1 MKRNLAWFA
10 LGFALA
16 ELAAANLPPLVCVP
30 AAALFAFAVF
40 GLRKR
45 SLHIPA
51 LGAVCGFVYFA
62 VFAALFVRPVQA
74 MAGQTVTAA
83 VTVQT
88 DAEAAYEAYHMRGT
102 LLITELDGKPA
113 HIPVQCSDFPAAEA
127 GERFTAKFSLHTL
140 KNDRYRLAKQS
151 DGVYLRADY
160 IGKYVPLPASRH
172 PVFGLYRLRQ
182 QGSAALKRRIPSDSA
197 ALISAMLLGDT
208 TRLSDTDR
216 NAFAAAGVSHLLA
229 VSGLHVALLAGL
241 LFPRKRRFAHA
252 ALAVQAGVIIGYMLV
267 TGLPVSVLRAGLVFL
282 LAILGH
288 WFLQPV
294 DLLTSTGAAA
304 LLLGL
309 QNAYMPCDLGF
320 QLSFCAVLG
329 VQCASALTTPLKP
342 RLSKLIFN
350 LTSNALTA
358 ALASLFTLPILVAH
372 GMTISAVGILGNLLT
387 LPLMRYLLLLGLAV
401 LGLSC
406 LPFLAPLCHM
416 ASFLLALLLKFLR
429 CIVFFCAS
437 LPGARLLLPA
447 HYTLFVLGVLAI
459 LAIVYYFAG
468 SLQLYPPAALC
479 CAALAVFMGVRMQ
492 RDVVTV
498 ALVGTAGNP
507 CAVITQNGQ
516 AAVVFRGGAANRR
529 AVKNYLARHGEPAC
543 TLAVDL
549 RAAPD
554 DIGLAADRT
563 VNAVAQAVPARYEV
577 LDGLTLDLYH
587 KGSSSLAVLEVG
599 ERHIALMSGSI
610 KLDTPVQV
618 DVLCAAGALSD
629 SVQAETILFTSESPR
644 WLADADAAQLYYG
657 SDTPAVVLR
666 PGAAMIFEEAKP
678 YAVQ

>member
-30 AAALFAFAVF
+30 AAALFAFAVL

-62 VFAALFVRPVQA
+62 VFAVLFVRPVQA
-74 MAGQTVTAA
+74 QAGQTVTAA

-113 HIPVQCSDFPAAEA
+113 HIRVQCSDFPATEA
-127 GERFTAKFSLHTL
+127 GERFTAKFSLRTL
-140 KNDRYRLAKQS
+140 KNDRYRLASQS
-151 DGVYLRADY
+151 KGVYLRADY
-160 IGKYVPLPASRH
+160 VGSYAPLPASRH
-172 PVFGLYRLRQ
+172 PVFGLFRLRQ
-182 QGSAALKRRIPSDSA
+182 RGSTALKHWIPADSA

-208 TRLSDTDR
+208 TRLSDADR
-216 NAFAAAGVSHLLA
+216 DAFAAAGVSHLLA

-241 LFPRKRRFAHA
+241 LFPHRRRFAHA
-252 ALAVQAGVIIGYMLV
+252 ALAVQAGVIVGYMLV

-329 VQCASALTTPLKP
+329 VQCAAALANPLKS
-342 RLSKLIFN
+342 RLPKRIFKLI
-350 LTSNALTA
+350 SAAMTA

-416 ASFLLALLLKFLR
+416 VSFLLALLLKLLR
-429 CIVFFCAS
+429 GIVLFCAS

-447 HYTLFVLGVLAI
+447 RYTLFVLGVLAV
-459 LAIVYYFAG
+459 LAIVYYLAG
-468 SLQLYPPAALC
+468 RLRFYLPAALC

-492 RDVVTV
+492 QGIVTV

-507 CAVITQNGQ
+507 CAVITQDGQ

-529 AVKNYLARHGEPAC
+529 AVKNYLARHGEPVC

-549 RAAPD
+549 RATPG
-554 DIGLAADRT
+554 DIGLTADRT
-563 VNAVAQAVPARYEV
+563 VNAAAQTAPARYEV

-599 ERHIALMSGSI
+599 DRHIALMSGSI

>member
-1 MKRNLAWFA
+1 M
-10 LGFALA
+10 
-16 ELAAANLPPLVCVP
+16 
-30 AAALFAFAVF
+30 
-40 GLRKR
+40 
-45 SLHIPA
+45 
-51 LGAVCGFVYFA
+51 
-62 VFAALFVRPVQA
+62 
-74 MAGQTVTAA
+74 
-83 VTVQT
+83 
-88 DAEAAYEAYHMRGT
+88 
-102 LLITELDGKPA
+102 
-113 HIPVQCSDFPAAEA
+113 QCSDFPAAEA

-182 QGSAALKRRIPSDSA
+182 RGSTALKRRIPSDSA

-294 DLLTSTGAAA
+294 DLLTSTGAAT

-329 VQCASALTTPLKP
+329 VQCAAHLAKHLKN
-342 RLSKLIFN
+342 RLPARIFN
-350 LTSNALTA
+350 LASNALTA

-372 GMTISAVGILGNLLT
+372 GMTVSAVGILGNLLT
-387 LPLMRYLLLLGLAV
+387 LPLMEPLLLLGLAV

-406 LPFLAPLCHM
+406 LPFLAPLSHM
-416 ASFLLALLLKFLR
+416 ASFLLALLLKLLR

-447 HYTLFVLGVLAI
+447 RYTLFALGVLAI

-468 SLQLYPPAALC
+468 SLRLYPPAALC

-563 VNAVAQAVPARYEV
+563 VNAAAQAVPARYEV

-587 KGSSSLAVLEVG
+587 KGSSSLAVLEAG

-629 SVQAETILFTSESPR
+629 SV
-644 WLADADAAQLYYG
+644 
-657 SDTPAVVLR
+657 
-666 PGAAMIFEEAKP
+666 
-678 YAVQ
+678 

>member
-74 MAGQTVTAA
+74 LAGQTVTAA

-113 HIPVQCSDFPAAEA
+113 HIPVQCLDFPAAEA

-182 QGSAALKRRIPSDSA
+182 RGSTALKRRIPSDSA

-329 VQCASALTTPLKP
+329 VQCASALTNPLKP
-342 RLSKLIFN
+342 RLSKLIFK
-350 LTSNALTA
+350 LISAALTA

-372 GMTISAVGILGNLLT
+372 GMTVSAVGILGNLLT

-406 LPFLAPLCHM
+406 LPFLAPLSHM
-416 ASFLLALLLKFLR
+416 ASFLLALLLKLLR

-468 SLQLYPPAALC
+468 SLRLYPPAALC

-563 VNAVAQAVPARYEV
+563 VNAAAQAVPARYEV

-587 KGSSSLAVLEVG
+587 KGSSSLAVLEAG
-599 ERHIALMSGSI
+599 ERRIALMSGSI

-629 SVQAETILFTSESPR
+629 SVQADTILFTSESPR

>member
-182 QGSAALKRRIPSDSA
+182 QGSTALKRRIPSDSA

-329 VQCASALTTPLKP
+329 VQCASALTNPLKP

-406 LPFLAPLCHM
+406 LPFLAPLSHM
-416 ASFLLALLLKFLR
+416 ASFLLALLLKLLR

-468 SLQLYPPAALC
+468 SLRLYPPAALC

-563 VNAVAQAVPARYEV
+563 VNAAAQAVPARYEV

-587 KGSSSLAVLEVG
+587 KGSSSLAVLEAG

>member
-51 LGAVCGFVYFA
+51 LGAVCGLVYFA
-62 VFAALFVRPVQA
+62 VFAALFVCPVQA
-74 MAGQTVTAA
+74 QAGQTVTAA

-113 HIPVQCSDFPAAEA
+113 HIRVQCSDFPAAEA
-127 GERFTAKFSLHTL
+127 GERFTAKFSLRTL
-140 KNDRYRLAKQS
+140 KNDRYRLASQS
-151 DGVYLRADY
+151 KGIYLRADY
-160 IGKYVPLPASRH
+160 VGSYAPLPASRH

-182 QGSAALKRRIPSDSA
+182 RGSTALKRWMPADSA

-208 TRLSDTDR
+208 TRLSDADR
-216 NAFAAAGVSHLLA
+216 DAFSAAGVSHLLA

-241 LFPRKRRFAHA
+241 LFPHRRRFAHA
-252 ALAVQAGVIIGYMLV
+252 ALAVQAGVIVGYMLV

-329 VQCASALTTPLKP
+329 VQCAAALANPLKS
-342 RLSKLIFN
+342 RLPKRIFKL
-350 LTSNALTA
+350 LSAAMTA

-372 GMTISAVGILGNLLT
+372 GMTISAVGVLGNLLT
-387 LPLMRYLLLLGLAV
+387 LPLMQYLLLLGLAV

-406 LPFLAPLCHM
+406 LPFLAPLCHTV
-416 ASFLLALLLKFLR
+416 SFLLALLLKLLR
-429 CIVFFCAS
+429 GIVLFCAS

-447 HYTLFVLGVLAI
+447 RYTLFVLGVLAV
-459 LAIVYYFAG
+459 LAIVYYLAG
-468 SLQLYPPAALC
+468 KLRFYLPAVLC
-479 CAALAVFMGVRMQ
+479 CTALAVFMGVRMQ
-492 RDVVTV
+492 QSIVTV

-549 RAAPD
+549 RATPG
-554 DIGLAADRT
+554 DIGLTADRT
-563 VNAVAQAVPARYEV
+563 VNAAAQTAPARYEV

>member
-182 QGSAALKRRIPSDSA
+182 QGSAALKRRIPSDLA

-329 VQCASALTTPLKP
+329 VQCAAYLAKQPKK
-342 RLSKLIFN
+342 RLPTQVFKLI
-350 LTSNALTA
+350 SAVLTA

-406 LPFLAPLCHM
+406 LPFLAPLSHM
-416 ASFLLALLLKFLR
+416 ASFLLALLLKLLR

-447 HYTLFVLGVLAI
+447 RYTLFVLGVLAI

-468 SLQLYPPAALC
+468 SLRLYPPAALC

-492 RDVVTV
+492 RDIVTV

-563 VNAVAQAVPARYEV
+563 VNAAAQAVPARYEV

-587 KGSSSLAVLEVG
+587 KGSSSLAVLEAG

>member
-51 LGAVCGFVYFA
+51 LGAVCGLVYFA
-62 VFAALFVRPVQA
+62 VFAVLFVRPVQA
-74 MAGQTVTAA
+74 QAGQTVTAA

-113 HIPVQCSDFPAAEA
+113 HIRVQCSDFPAAEA
-127 GERFTAKFSLHTL
+127 GERFTAKFSLRTL
-140 KNDRYRLAKQS
+140 KNDRYRLANQS
-151 DGVYLRADY
+151 KGVYLRADY
-160 IGKYVPLPASRH
+160 VGSYAPLPASRH

-182 QGSAALKRRIPSDSA
+182 RGSTALKRWIPADSA

-208 TRLSDTDR
+208 TRLSDADR
-216 NAFAAAGVSHLLA
+216 DAFAAAGVSHLLA

-241 LFPRKRRFAHA
+241 LFPRRRRFAHA
-252 ALAVQAGVIIGYMLV
+252 ALAVQAGVIVGYMLV

-329 VQCASALTTPLKP
+329 VQCAAALANPLKS
-342 RLSKLIFN
+342 RLPKRIFKLI
-350 LTSNALTA
+350 SAAMTA

-372 GMTISAVGILGNLLT
+372 GMTISAVGVLGNLLT
-387 LPLMRYLLLLGLAV
+387 LPLMQYLLLLGLAV

-416 ASFLLALLLKFLR
+416 ASFLLALLLKLLR
-429 CIVFFCAS
+429 GIVLFCAS

-447 HYTLFVLGVLAI
+447 RYTLFVLGVLAV
-459 LAIVYYFAG
+459 LAIVYYLAG
-468 SLQLYPPAALC
+468 KLRFYLPAALC
-479 CAALAVFMGVRMQ
+479 CTALAVFMGVRMQ
-492 RDVVTV
+492 QGIVTV

-507 CAVITQNGQ
+507 CAVVTQNGQ

-529 AVKNYLARHGEPAC
+529 AVKNYLARHGEPVC
-543 TLAVDL
+543 TMAVDL
-549 RAAPD
+549 RATPG
-554 DIGLAADRT
+554 DIGLTAEHT
-563 VNAVAQAVPARYEV
+563 VNAAAQTVPARYEV

-657 SDTPAVVLR
+657 SDTPAIVLR

>member
-30 AAALFAFAVF
+30 AAALFAFAVL

-62 VFAALFVRPVQA
+62 VFAVLFVRPVQA
-74 MAGQTVTAA
+74 QAGQTVTAA

-113 HIPVQCSDFPAAEA
+113 HIRVQCSDFPATEA
-127 GERFTAKFSLHTL
+127 GERFTAKFSLRTL
-140 KNDRYRLAKQS
+140 KNDRYRLASQS
-151 DGVYLRADY
+151 KGVYLRADY
-160 IGKYVPLPASRH
+160 VGSYAPLPASRH
-172 PVFGLYRLRQ
+172 PVFGLFRLRQ
-182 QGSAALKRRIPSDSA
+182 RGSTALKHWIPADSA

-208 TRLSDTDR
+208 TRLSDADR
-216 NAFAAAGVSHLLA
+216 DAFAAAGVSHLLA

-241 LFPRKRRFAHA
+241 LFPHRRRFAHA
-252 ALAVQAGVIIGYMLV
+252 ALAVQAGVIVGYMLV

-309 QNAYMPCDLGF
+309 QNSYMPCDLGF

-329 VQCASALTTPLKP
+329 VQCAAALANPLKS
-342 RLSKLIFN
+342 RLPKRIFK

-372 GMTISAVGILGNLLT
+372 GMTISAVGVLGNLLT
-387 LPLMRYLLLLGLAV
+387 LPLMQYLLLLGLAV

-416 ASFLLALLLKFLR
+416 VSFLLALLLKLLR
-429 CIVFFCAS
+429 GIVLFCAS

-447 HYTLFVLGVLAI
+447 RYTLFVLGVLAV
-459 LAIVYYFAG
+459 LALVYYLAG
-468 SLQLYPPAALC
+468 KLRFYLPAALC

-492 RDVVTV
+492 QGIVTV

-507 CAVITQNGQ
+507 CAVITQDGQ

-529 AVKNYLARHGEPAC
+529 AVKNYLARHGEPVC
-543 TLAVDL
+543 TMAVDL
-549 RAAPD
+549 RATPGD
-554 DIGLAADRT
+554 TGLAADRT
-563 VNAVAQAVPARYEV
+563 VNAAAQTAPARYEV

-587 KGSSSLAVLEVG
+587 KGSSSLAVLEAG

-629 SVQAETILFTSESPR
+629 SVQAETILFTSESPK

>member
-1 MKRNLAWFA
+1 M
-10 LGFALA
+10 GFALA

-30 AAALFAFAVF
+30 AAALFAFAVL

-51 LGAVCGFVYFA
+51 LGAVCGLVYFA

-74 MAGQTVTAA
+74 QAGQTVTAA

-113 HIPVQCSDFPAAEA
+113 HIRVQCSDFPAAEA
-127 GERFTAKFSLHTL
+127 GERFTAQFTLRTL
-140 KNDRYRLAKQS
+140 KNDRYRLANQS
-151 DGVYLRADY
+151 KGVYLRADY
-160 IGKYVPLPASRH
+160 VGSYAPLPASRH

-182 QGSAALKRRIPSDSA
+182 RGSTALKRWIPADSA

-208 TRLSDTDR
+208 TRLSDADR
-216 NAFAAAGVSHLLA
+216 DAFAAAGVSHLLA

-241 LFPRKRRFAHA
+241 LFPRRRRFAHA
-252 ALAVQAGVIIGYMLV
+252 ALAVQAGVIVGYMLV

-329 VQCASALTTPLKP
+329 VQCAAALANPLKS
-342 RLSKLIFN
+342 RLPKVMFKL
-350 LTSNALTA
+350 LSAALTA

-387 LPLMRYLLLLGLAV
+387 LPLMRYLLLSGLAV

-416 ASFLLALLLKFLR
+416 VSFLLALLLKLLR
-429 CIVFFCAS
+429 GIVLFCAS

-447 HYTLFVLGVLAI
+447 RYTLFVLGVLAV

-468 SLQLYPPAALC
+468 KLRFYLPAALC

-492 RDVVTV
+492 QGIVIV
-498 ALVGTAGNP
+498 ALIGTAGNP
-507 CAVITQNGQ
+507 CAVITQDGQ
-516 AAVVFRGGAANRR
+516 AVVVFRGGAANRR
-529 AVKNYLARHGEPAC
+529 AVKNYLARHGDPAC

-549 RAAPD
+549 RATPG

-563 VNAVAQAVPARYEV
+563 LTAAAQTAPARYEV

-644 WLADADAAQLYYG
+644 WLAGADAAQLYYG

>member
-74 MAGQTVTAA
+74 LAGQTVTAA

-113 HIPVQCSDFPAAEA
+113 HIPVQCLDFPAAEA

-160 IGKYVPLPASRH
+160 IGKYVPSPASRH

-208 TRLSDTDR
+208 TRLSDADR

-329 VQCASALTTPLKP
+329 VQCAASLAGQPEN
-342 RLSKLIFN
+342 RLSTRIFN
-350 LTSNALTA
+350 LASNALTA
-358 ALASLFTLPILVAH
+358 ALAALFTLPVLVAH
-372 GMTISAVGILGNLLT
+372 GMSVSAVVVLGNLLT

-406 LPFLAPLCHM
+406 LPFLAPLSHM

-459 LAIVYYFAG
+459 LAIVYYFAD
-468 SLQLYPPAALC
+468 SLRLYPPAALC

-529 AVKNYLARHGEPAC
+529 AVKNYLARHGEPVC

-563 VNAVAQAVPARYEV
+563 VNAAAQAVPARYEV

-587 KGSSSLAVLEVG
+587 KGSSSLAVLEAG

-618 DVLCAAGALSD
+618 DILCAAGALSD

>member
-83 VTVQT
+83 ATVQT

-113 HIPVQCSDFPAAEA
+113 HIPVQCLDFPAAEA

-182 QGSAALKRRIPSDSA
+182 RGSAALKRRIPSDSA

-329 VQCASALTTPLKP
+329 VQCASALTNLLKP
-342 RLSKLIFN
+342 RLSKLIFKPI
-350 LTSNALTA
+350 SAALTA

-372 GMTISAVGILGNLLT
+372 GMTVSAVGILGNLLT

-406 LPFLAPLCHM
+406 LPFLAPLGHM

-468 SLQLYPPAALC
+468 SLRLYPPAALC

-529 AVKNYLARHGEPAC
+529 AVKNYLARHGEPTC

-563 VNAVAQAVPARYEV
+563 VNAAAQAVPARYEV

-587 KGSSSLAVLEVG
+587 KGSSSLAVLEAG

>member
-30 AAALFAFAVF
+30 AAAFFAFAVL

-62 VFAALFVRPVQA
+62 VFAVLFVRPVQA
-74 MAGQTVTAA
+74 QAGQTVTAA

-113 HIPVQCSDFPAAEA
+113 HIRVQCSDFPATEA
-127 GERFTAKFSLHTL
+127 GERFTAKFSLRTL
-140 KNDRYRLAKQS
+140 KNDRYRLASQS
-151 DGVYLRADY
+151 KGVYLRADY
-160 IGKYVPLPASRH
+160 VGSYAPLPASRH
-172 PVFGLYRLRQ
+172 PVFGLFRLRQ
-182 QGSAALKRRIPSDSA
+182 RGSTALKHWIPADSA

-208 TRLSDTDR
+208 TRLSDADR
-216 NAFAAAGVSHLLA
+216 DAFAAAGVSHLLA

-241 LFPRKRRFAHA
+241 LFPHRRRFAHA
-252 ALAVQAGVIIGYMLV
+252 ALAVQAGVIVGYMLV

-329 VQCASALTTPLKP
+329 VQCAAALANPLKS
-342 RLSKLIFN
+342 RLPKRIFKLI
-350 LTSNALTA
+350 SAAMTA

-416 ASFLLALLLKFLR
+416 VSFLLALLLKLLR
-429 CIVFFCAS
+429 GIVLFCAS

-447 HYTLFVLGVLAI
+447 RYTLFVLGVLAV
-459 LAIVYYFAG
+459 LAIVYYLAG
-468 SLQLYPPAALC
+468 RLRFYLPAALC

-492 RDVVTV
+492 QGIVTV

-507 CAVITQNGQ
+507 CAVITQDGQ

-529 AVKNYLARHGEPAC
+529 AVKNYLARHGEPVC

-549 RAAPD
+549 RATPG
-554 DIGLAADRT
+554 DIGLTADRT
-563 VNAVAQAVPARYEV
+563 VNAAAQTAPARYEV

-599 ERHIALMSGSI
+599 DRHIALMSGSI

>member
-1 MKRNLAWFA
+1 MNRNLAWFA

-113 HIPVQCSDFPAAEA
+113 HIPVQCLDFPAAEA

-329 VQCASALTTPLKP
+329 VQCAAYLAKQLKN
-342 RLSKLIFN
+342 RLPTQIFKLI
-350 LTSNALTA
+350 SAALTA

-406 LPFLAPLCHM
+406 LPFLAPLSHM
-416 ASFLLALLLKFLR
+416 ASFLLALLLKLLR

-447 HYTLFVLGVLAI
+447 HYTLFVLGVLAV
-459 LAIVYYFAG
+459 LAGVYYFAG
-468 SLQLYPPAALC
+468 KLRFYLPAALC

-549 RAAPD
+549 RAVPD

-563 VNAVAQAVPARYEV
+563 VNAAAQAVPARYEV

-587 KGSSSLAVLEVG
+587 KGSSSLAVLEAG

>member
-113 HIPVQCSDFPAAEA
+113 HIPVQCLDFPAAEA

-151 DGVYLRADY
+151 DGVYLQADY

-241 LFPRKRRFAHA
+241 LFPRKRRFAHT

-329 VQCASALTTPLKP
+329 VQCAAHLAKQLKN
-342 RLSKLIFN
+342 RLPARIFN

-406 LPFLAPLCHM
+406 LPFLAPLSHM
-416 ASFLLALLLKFLR
+416 ASFLLALLLKLLR

-468 SLQLYPPAALC
+468 SLRLYPPAALC

-516 AAVVFRGGAANRR
+516 ASVVFRGGAANRR

-563 VNAVAQAVPARYEV
+563 VNAAAQAVPARYEV

-587 KGSSSLAVLEVG
+587 KGSSNLAVLEAG

-629 SVQAETILFTSESPR
+629 SVQADTILFTSESPQMAGR
-644 WLADADAAQLYYG
+644 RGRRAA
-657 SDTPAVVLR
+657 VLR
-666 PGAAMIFEEAKP
+666 FRHPRRRFAAGCRHDF
-678 YAVQ
+678 

>member
-182 QGSAALKRRIPSDSA
+182 QGSAALKRRIPSDLA

-329 VQCASALTTPLKP
+329 VQCAAYLAKQPKK
-342 RLSKLIFN
+342 RLPTQVFKLI
-350 LTSNALTA
+350 SAVLTA

-406 LPFLAPLCHM
+406 LPFLAPLSHM
-416 ASFLLALLLKFLR
+416 ASFLLALLLKLLR

-447 HYTLFVLGVLAI
+447 RYTLFVLGVLAI

-468 SLQLYPPAALC
+468 SLRLYPPAALC

-492 RDVVTV
+492 RDIVTV

-563 VNAVAQAVPARYEV
+563 VNAAAQAVPARYEV

-587 KGSSSLAVLEVG
+587 KGSSSLAVLEAG
-599 ERHIALMSGSI
+599 ERHSALMSGSI

>member
-62 VFAALFVRPVQA
+62 VFAALFVCPVQA
-74 MAGQTVTAA
+74 QAGQTVTAA

-113 HIPVQCSDFPAAEA
+113 HIRVQCSDFPAAEA
-127 GERFTAKFSLHTL
+127 GERFTAKFSLRTL
-140 KNDRYRLAKQS
+140 KNDRYRLASQS
-151 DGVYLRADY
+151 KGVYLRADY
-160 IGKYVPLPASRH
+160 VGSYAPLPASRH

-182 QGSAALKRRIPSDSA
+182 RGSTALKRWIPADSA

-208 TRLSDTDR
+208 TRLSDADR
-216 NAFAAAGVSHLLA
+216 DAFAAAGVSHLLA

-241 LFPRKRRFAHA
+241 LFPHRRRFAHA
-252 ALAVQAGVIIGYMLV
+252 ALAVQAGVIVGYMLV

-329 VQCASALTTPLKP
+329 VQCAAALANPLKS
-342 RLSKLIFN
+342 RLPKVMFKL
-350 LTSNALTA
+350 LSTALTA

-372 GMTISAVGILGNLLT
+372 GMTVSAVGVLGNLLT

-416 ASFLLALLLKFLR
+416 VSFLLALLSKLLR
-429 CIVFFCAS
+429 GIVLFCAS

-447 HYTLFVLGVLAI
+447 RYTLFVLGVLAV
-459 LAIVYYFAG
+459 LALVYYFAG
-468 SLQLYPPAALC
+468 KLRFYLPAALC
-479 CAALAVFMGVRMQ
+479 CTALAVFMGVRMQ
-492 RDVVTV
+492 QGIVTV

-529 AVKNYLARHGEPAC
+529 AVKNYLARHGEPVC
-543 TLAVDL
+543 TMAVDL
-549 RAAPD
+549 RATPG
-554 DIGLAADRT
+554 DIGLTADRT
-563 VNAVAQAVPARYEV
+563 VNAAAQTAPARYEV

>member
-30 AAALFAFAVF
+30 AAALFAFAVL

-62 VFAALFVRPVQA
+62 VFAVLFVRPVQA
-74 MAGQTVTAA
+74 QAGQTVTAA

-113 HIPVQCSDFPAAEA
+113 HIRVQCSDFPATEA
-127 GERFTAKFSLHTL
+127 GERFTAKFSLRTL
-140 KNDRYRLAKQS
+140 KNDRYRLASQS
-151 DGVYLRADY
+151 KGVYLRADY
-160 IGKYVPLPASRH
+160 VGSYAPLPASRH
-172 PVFGLYRLRQ
+172 PVFGLFRLRQ
-182 QGSAALKRRIPSDSA
+182 RGSTALKHWIPADSA

-208 TRLSDTDR
+208 TRLSDADR
-216 NAFAAAGVSHLLA
+216 DAFAAAGVSHLLA

-241 LFPRKRRFAHA
+241 LFPHRRRFAHA
-252 ALAVQAGVIIGYMLV
+252 ALAVQAGVIVGYMLV

-329 VQCASALTTPLKP
+329 VQCAAALANPLKS
-342 RLSKLIFN
+342 RLPKVMFKL
-350 LTSNALTA
+350 LSAAMTA

-416 ASFLLALLLKFLR
+416 VSFLLALLLKLLR
-429 CIVFFCAS
+429 GIVLFCAS

-447 HYTLFVLGVLAI
+447 RYTLFVLGVLAV
-459 LAIVYYFAG
+459 LAIVYYLAG
-468 SLQLYPPAALC
+468 RLRFYLPAALC

-492 RDVVTV
+492 QGIVTV

-507 CAVITQNGQ
+507 CAVITQDGQ
-516 AAVVFRGGAANRR
+516 AVVVFRGGAANRR
-529 AVKNYLARHGEPAC
+529 AVKNYLARHGDPAC

-549 RAAPD
+549 RATPG

-563 VNAVAQAVPARYEV
+563 LTAAAQTAPARYEV

-644 WLADADAAQLYYG
+644 WLAGADAAQLYYG

>member
-16 ELAAANLPPLVCVP
+16 ELAAANPPPLVCVP
-30 AAALFAFAVF
+30 AAALFAFAVL

-62 VFAALFVRPVQA
+62 VFAVLFVRPVQA
-74 MAGQTVTAA
+74 QAGQTVTAA

-113 HIPVQCSDFPAAEA
+113 HIRVQCSDFPATEA
-127 GERFTAKFSLHTL
+127 GERFTAKFSLRTL
-140 KNDRYRLAKQS
+140 KNDRYRLASQS
-151 DGVYLRADY
+151 KGVYLRADY
-160 IGKYVPLPASRH
+160 VGSYAPLPASRH
-172 PVFGLYRLRQ
+172 PVFGLFRLRQ
-182 QGSAALKRRIPSDSA
+182 RGSTALKHWIPADSA

-208 TRLSDTDR
+208 TRLSDADR
-216 NAFAAAGVSHLLA
+216 DAFAAAGVSHLLA

-241 LFPRKRRFAHA
+241 LFPHRRRFAHA
-252 ALAVQAGVIIGYMLV
+252 ALAVQAGVIVGYMLV

-329 VQCASALTTPLKP
+329 VQCAAALANPLKS
-342 RLSKLIFN
+342 RLPKRIFKLI
-350 LTSNALTA
+350 SAAMTA

-416 ASFLLALLLKFLR
+416 VSFLLALLLKLLR
-429 CIVFFCAS
+429 GIVLFCAS

-447 HYTLFVLGVLAI
+447 RYTLFVLGVLAV
-459 LAIVYYFAG
+459 LAIVYYLAG
-468 SLQLYPPAALC
+468 RLRFYLPAALC

-492 RDVVTV
+492 QGIVTV

-507 CAVITQNGQ
+507 CAVITQDGQ

-529 AVKNYLARHGEPAC
+529 AVKNYLARHGEPVC

-549 RAAPD
+549 RATPG
-554 DIGLAADRT
+554 DIGLTADRT
-563 VNAVAQAVPARYEV
+563 VNAAAQTAPARYEV

-599 ERHIALMSGSI
+599 DRHIALMSGSI

>member
-40 GLRKR
+40 GLRKC

-51 LGAVCGFVYFA
+51 LGAVCGLVYFA
-62 VFAALFVRPVQA
+62 VFAVLFVRPVQA
-74 MAGQTVTAA
+74 QAGQTVTAA

-113 HIPVQCSDFPAAEA
+113 HIRVQCSDFPAAEA
-127 GERFTAKFSLHTL
+127 GERFTAKFSLRTL
-140 KNDRYRLAKQS
+140 KNDRYRLANQS
-151 DGVYLRADY
+151 KGVYLRADY
-160 IGKYVPLPASRH
+160 VGSYAPLPASRH

-182 QGSAALKRRIPSDSA
+182 RGSTALKRWIPADSA

-208 TRLSDTDR
+208 TRLSDADR
-216 NAFAAAGVSHLLA
+216 DAFAAAGVSHLLA

-241 LFPRKRRFAHA
+241 LFPHRRRFAHA
-252 ALAVQAGVIIGYMLV
+252 ALAVQAGVIVGYMLV

-329 VQCASALTTPLKP
+329 VQCAAALANPLKS
-342 RLSKLIFN
+342 RLPKVMFKL
-350 LTSNALTA
+350 LSAALTA
-358 ALASLFTLPILVAH
+358 ALAALFTLPVLVAH
-372 GMTISAVGILGNLLT
+372 GMTVSAVGVLGNLLT

-401 LGLSC
+401 LGLFC

-416 ASFLLALLLKFLR
+416 VSFLLALLLKLLR
-429 CIVFFCAS
+429 GIVLFCAS

-447 HYTLFVLGVLAI
+447 RYTLFVLGVLAV
-459 LAIVYYFAG
+459 LAIVYYLAG
-468 SLQLYPPAALC
+468 KLRFYLPAALC
-479 CAALAVFMGVRMQ
+479 CTALAVFMGVRMQ
-492 RDVVTV
+492 QGIVTV

-529 AVKNYLARHGEPAC
+529 AVKNYLARHGEPVC

-549 RAAPD
+549 RATPG
-554 DIGLAADRT
+554 DIGLTANRT
-563 VNAVAQAVPARYEV
+563 VNAAAQTAPARYEV

-587 KGSSSLAVLEVG
+587 KGSSSLAVLEAG

-629 SVQAETILFTSESPR
+629 SVQAETILFTSESPK

>member
-51 LGAVCGFVYFA
+51 LGAVCGLVYFA

-74 MAGQTVTAA
+74 QAGQTVTAA

-102 LLITELDGKPA
+102 LLITELNGKPA
-113 HIPVQCSDFPAAEA
+113 HIRVQCSDFPAAEA
-127 GERFTAKFSLHTL
+127 GERFTAKFSLRTL
-140 KNDRYRLAKQS
+140 KNDRYRLANQS
-151 DGVYLRADY
+151 KGVYLRAEY
-160 IGKYVPLPASRH
+160 AGSYSPLPASRH
-172 PVFGLYRLRQ
+172 PVFWLYRLRQ
-182 QGSAALKRRIPSDSA
+182 RGSTALKRWMPADSA

-208 TRLSDTDR
+208 TRLSDADR
-216 NAFAAAGVSHLLA
+216 DAFAAAGVSHLLA

-241 LFPRKRRFAHA
+241 LFPHRRRFAHA
-252 ALAVQAGVIIGYMLV
+252 ALAVQAGVIVGYMLV

-329 VQCASALTTPLKP
+329 VQCAAALANPLKS
-342 RLSKLIFN
+342 RLPKVMFKLI
-350 LTSNALTA
+350 SAALTA

-401 LGLSC
+401 LELSC

-416 ASFLLALLLKFLR
+416 VSFLLALLLKFLR
-429 CIVFFCAS
+429 GIVFFCAS
-437 LPGARLLLPA
+437 LPAR
-447 HYTLFVLGVLAI
+447 YTLFVLGVLAV
-459 LAIVYYFAG
+459 LAIVYYLAG
-468 SLQLYPPAALC
+468 KLRFYLPAALC

-492 RDVVTV
+492 QGIVTV

-529 AVKNYLARHGEPAC
+529 AVKNYLAHHGEPVC
-543 TLAVDL
+543 TMAVDL
-549 RAAPD
+549 RATPG
-554 DIGLAADRT
+554 DIGLTADRT
-563 VNAVAQAVPARYEV
+563 VNAAAQIAPARFEV

>member
-40 GLRKR
+40 GFRKR

-182 QGSAALKRRIPSDSA
+182 RGSTALKRRIPSDSA

-294 DLLTSTGAAA
+294 DLLTSTGAAT

-329 VQCASALTTPLKP
+329 VQCAAHLAKHLKN
-342 RLSKLIFN
+342 RLPARIFN
-350 LTSNALTA
+350 LASNALTA

-372 GMTISAVGILGNLLT
+372 GMTVSAVGILGNLLT
-387 LPLMRYLLLLGLAV
+387 LPLMEPLLLLGLAV

-406 LPFLAPLCHM
+406 LPFLAPLSHM
-416 ASFLLALLLKFLR
+416 ASFLLALLLKLLR

-447 HYTLFVLGVLAI
+447 RYTLFALGVLAI

-468 SLQLYPPAALC
+468 SLRLYPPAALC

-563 VNAVAQAVPARYEV
+563 VNAAAQAVPARYEV

-587 KGSSSLAVLEVG
+587 KGSSSLAVLEAG

-629 SVQAETILFTSESPR
+629 SVQADTILFTSESPR

>member
-40 GLRKR
+40 GLRKC

-74 MAGQTVTAA
+74 LAGQTVTAA

-113 HIPVQCSDFPAAEA
+113 HIRVQCSDFPAAEA
-127 GERFTAKFSLHTL
+127 GERFTARFTLRTL

-151 DGVYLRADY
+151 DGVYLRAEY
-160 IGKYVPLPASRH
+160 AGSYSPLPASRH

-182 QGSAALKRRIPSDSA
+182 RGSTALKRRMPSDSA

-208 TRLSDTDR
+208 TRLSDADR

-267 TGLPVSVLRAGLVFL
+267 TGLPVSVLRAGVVFL

-329 VQCASALTTPLKP
+329 VQCAAALANPLKS
-342 RLSKLIFN
+342 RLPKRIFKLI
-350 LTSNALTA
+350 SAALTA

-372 GMTISAVGILGNLLT
+372 GMTVSAVGILGNLLT

-416 ASFLLALLLKFLR
+416 ASFLLALLLKLLR
-429 CIVFFCAS
+429 GIVFFCAS

-447 HYTLFVLGVLAI
+447 RYTLFVLGVLAI

-468 SLQLYPPAALC
+468 SLRLYPPAALC

-549 RAAPD
+549 RAVPD

-563 VNAVAQAVPARYEV
+563 VNAAAQTVPARYEV

-587 KGSSSLAVLEVG
+587 KGSSSLAVLEAG
-599 ERHIALMSGSI
+599 KRHIALMSGSI

>member
-10 LGFALA
+10 LGFSLA

-74 MAGQTVTAA
+74 QAGQTVTAA

-113 HIPVQCSDFPAAEA
+113 HIRVQCSDFPAAEA
-127 GERFTAKFSLHTL
+127 GERFTAKFSLRTL
-140 KNDRYRLAKQS
+140 KNDRYRLASQS
-151 DGVYLRADY
+151 KGVYLRADY
-160 IGKYVPLPASRH
+160 VGSYAPLPASRH

-182 QGSAALKRRIPSDSA
+182 RGSTALKRWIPADSA

-208 TRLSDTDR
+208 TRLSDADR
-216 NAFAAAGVSHLLA
+216 YAFAAAGVSHLLA

-241 LFPRKRRFAHA
+241 LFPRRRRFAHA
-252 ALAVQAGVIIGYMLV
+252 ALAVQAGVIVGYMLV

-329 VQCASALTTPLKP
+329 VQCAAALANPLKS
-342 RLSKLIFN
+342 RLPKVMFKL
-350 LTSNALTA
+350 LSAALTA

-372 GMTISAVGILGNLLT
+372 GMTVSAVGVLGNLLT

-416 ASFLLALLLKFLR
+416 VSFLLALLLKLLR
-429 CIVFFCAS
+429 GIVLFCAS

-447 HYTLFVLGVLAI
+447 RYTLFVLGVLAV
-459 LAIVYYFAG
+459 LAIVYYLAG
-468 SLQLYPPAALC
+468 KLRFYPPAALC

-492 RDVVTV
+492 QGIVTV

-529 AVKNYLARHGEPAC
+529 AVKNFLARHGEPVC
-543 TLAVDL
+543 TMAVDL
-549 RAAPD
+549 RATPGD
-554 DIGLAADRT
+554 TGLAADRT
-563 VNAVAQAVPARYEV
+563 VNAAAQTAPARYEV

-587 KGSSSLAVLEVG
+587 KGSSSLAVLEAG
-599 ERHIALMSGSI
+599 DRHIALMSGSI

-629 SVQAETILFTSESPR
+629 SVQAETILFTSEFPR
-644 WLADADAAQLYYG
+644 WLADANAAQLYYG

>member
-40 GLRKR
+40 GLRKC

-51 LGAVCGFVYFA
+51 LGAVCGLVYFA

-74 MAGQTVTAA
+74 QAGQTVTAA

-113 HIPVQCSDFPAAEA
+113 HIRVQCSDFPATEA
-127 GERFTAKFSLHTL
+127 GERFTAKFSLRTL
-140 KNDRYRLAKQS
+140 KNDRYRLASQS
-151 DGVYLRADY
+151 KGVYLRADY
-160 IGKYVPLPASRH
+160 VGSYAPLPASRH
-172 PVFGLYRLRQ
+172 PVFGLFRLRQ
-182 QGSAALKRRIPSDSA
+182 RGSTALKHWIPADSA

-208 TRLSDTDR
+208 TRLSDADR
-216 NAFAAAGVSHLLA
+216 DAFAAAGVSHLLA

-241 LFPRKRRFAHA
+241 LFPHRRRFAHA
-252 ALAVQAGVIIGYMLV
+252 ALAVQAGVIVGYMLV

-329 VQCASALTTPLKP
+329 VQCAAALANPLKS
-342 RLSKLIFN
+342 RLPKRIFKLI
-350 LTSNALTA
+350 SAALTA

-416 ASFLLALLLKFLR
+416 VSFLLALLLKLLHG
-429 CIVFFCAS
+429 IVLFCAS

-447 HYTLFVLGVLAI
+447 RYTLFVLGVLAV
-459 LAIVYYFAG
+459 LAIVYYLAG
-468 SLQLYPPAALC
+468 RLRFYLPAALC

-492 RDVVTV
+492 QGIVTV

-507 CAVITQNGQ
+507 CAVITQDGQ

-529 AVKNYLARHGEPAC
+529 AVKNYLARHGEPVC

-549 RAAPD
+549 RATPG
-554 DIGLAADRT
+554 DIGLTADRT
-563 VNAVAQAVPARYEV
+563 VNAAAQTAPARYEV

-599 ERHIALMSGSI
+599 DRHIALMSGSI

>member
-113 HIPVQCSDFPAAEA
+113 HIPVQCSDFPATEA

-252 ALAVQAGVIIGYMLV
+252 ALAIQAGVIIGYMLV

-329 VQCASALTTPLKP
+329 VQCASALTNPLKP
-342 RLSKLIFN
+342 RLSQLIFN
-350 LTSNALTA
+350 LTSAALTA

-372 GMTISAVGILGNLLT
+372 GMTISAVVVLGNLLT

-468 SLQLYPPAALC
+468 SLRLYPPAALC

-563 VNAVAQAVPARYEV
+563 VNAAAQAVPARYEV
-577 LDGLTLDLYH
+577 LDGLSLDLYH
-587 KGSSSLAVLEVG
+587 KGSSSLAVLEAG

>member
-40 GLRKR
+40 GLRKC

-74 MAGQTVTAA
+74 MAGQTVTAS

-140 KNDRYRLAKQS
+140 KNDRYRLANQS
-151 DGVYLRADY
+151 KGVYLRADY
-160 IGKYVPLPASRH
+160 IGKYAPLPASRH

-208 TRLSDTDR
+208 TRLSDADR

-329 VQCASALTTPLKP
+329 VQCAAHLAKQLKN
-342 RLSKLIFN
+342 RLPARIFN
-350 LTSNALTA
+350 LASNALTA

-406 LPFLAPLCHM
+406 LPFLAPLSHM
-416 ASFLLALLLKFLR
+416 ASFLLALLLKLLR

-468 SLQLYPPAALC
+468 SLRLYPPAALC

-529 AVKNYLARHGEPAC
+529 AVKNYLARHGEPTC

-563 VNAVAQAVPARYEV
+563 VNVAAQTVPARYEV

-587 KGSSSLAVLEVG
+587 KGSSSLAVLEAG

-629 SVQAETILFTSESPR
+629 SVLAETILFTSESPR

>member
-1 MKRNLAWFA
+1 MKRKLAWFA
-10 LGFALA
+10 LGFALT

-74 MAGQTVTAA
+74 LAGQTVTAA

-182 QGSAALKRRIPSDSA
+182 QGSAALKRRIPSDLA

-329 VQCASALTTPLKP
+329 VQCAAYLAKQPKK
-342 RLSKLIFN
+342 RLPTQVFKLI
-350 LTSNALTA
+350 SAVLTA

-406 LPFLAPLCHM
+406 LPFLAPLSHM
-416 ASFLLALLLKFLR
+416 ASFLLALLLKLLR

-447 HYTLFVLGVLAI
+447 RYTLFVLGVLAI

-468 SLQLYPPAALC
+468 SLRLYPPAALC

-492 RDVVTV
+492 RDIVTV

-563 VNAVAQAVPARYEV
+563 VNAAAQAVPARYEV

-587 KGSSSLAVLEVG
+587 KGSSSLAVLEAG

>member
-1 MKRNLAWFA
+1 MKRKLAWFA
-10 LGFALA
+10 LGFALT

-40 GLRKR
+40 GLRKH

-74 MAGQTVTAA
+74 LAGQTVTAA

-88 DAEAAYEAYHMRGT
+88 DAAAAYEAYHMRGT

-113 HIPVQCSDFPAAEA
+113 HIRVQCAEFPAAEA
-127 GERFTAKFSLHTL
+127 GERFTARFTLRTL
-140 KNDRYRLAKQS
+140 KKDRYRLAKQS
-151 DGVYLRADY
+151 DGVYLRAEY
-160 IGKYVPLPASRH
+160 AGSYSPLPASRH
-172 PVFGLYRLRQ
+172 PVFWLYRLRQ
-182 QGSAALKRRIPSDSA
+182 RGNTALKRWMPADSA

-208 TRLSDTDR
+208 SRLSDADR
-216 NAFAAAGVSHLLA
+216 DAFAAAGVAHLLA
-229 VSGLHVALLAGL
+229 VSGLHVSLLAGL
-241 LFPRKRRFAHA
+241 LFPRKRRFAHT
-252 ALAVQAGVIIGYMLV
+252 ALAVQAGVIVGYMLL
-267 TGLPVSVLRAGLVFL
+267 TGLPVSVLRAGLLFL

-329 VQCASALTTPLKP
+329 VQCAAHLAKQLKS
-342 RLSKLIFN
+342 RLPARIFN
-350 LTSNALTA
+350 LASNALTA
-358 ALASLFTLPILVAH
+358 ALAALFTLPVLVAH
-372 GMTISAVGILGNLLT
+372 GMTVSAVGVLGNLLT
-387 LPLMRYLLLLGLAV
+387 LPLMEPLLLLGLAV

-406 LPFLAPLCHM
+406 LPFLAPVCHM
-416 ASFLLALLLKFLR
+416 VSFLLALLLKFLR

-447 HYTLFVLGVLAI
+447 RYTLFVLGVLAV
-459 LAIVYYFAG
+459 LALVYYLAG
-468 SLQLYPPAALC
+468 SLRLYPPAALC

-492 RDVVTV
+492 HGIVTV

-507 CAVITQNGQ
+507 CAVITQDGQ
-516 AAVVFRGGAANRR
+516 AVVVFRGGAANRR

-549 RAAPD
+549 RAAPGD
-554 DIGLAADRT
+554 TGLAADRT
-563 VNAVAQAVPARYEV
+563 LNAAAQTAPARYEV
-577 LDGLTLDLYH
+577 LDGLALDLYH
-587 KGSSSLAVLEVG
+587 KGSGSLAVLEVG

-618 DVLCAAGALSD
+618 DVLCAAGAISD
-629 SVQAETILFTSESPR
+629 SVQAETILFTAESPP
-644 WLADADAAQLYYG
+644 WLGDTDAAQLYYG
-657 SDTPAVVLR
+657 SGTPAVVLR
-666 PGAAMIFEEAKP
+666 PGAAMIFEEAEP

>member
-151 DGVYLRADY
+151 DGVYLRAEY
-160 IGKYVPLPASRH
+160 AGSYSPLPASRH

-182 QGSAALKRRIPSDSA
+182 RGSAALKRRIPSDSA

-329 VQCASALTTPLKP
+329 VQCAAHLAKQLKS
-342 RLSKLIFN
+342 RLPARIFN
-350 LTSNALTA
+350 LASNALTA

-406 LPFLAPLCHM
+406 LPFLAPLSHM
-416 ASFLLALLLKFLR
+416 ASFLLALLLKLLR

-468 SLQLYPPAALC
+468 SLRLYPPAALC

-563 VNAVAQAVPARYEV
+563 VNAAAQAVPARYEV

-587 KGSSSLAVLEVG
+587 KGSSSLAVLEAG

>member
-1 MKRNLAWFA
+1 MPKRIF
-10 LGFALA
+10 
-16 ELAAANLPPLVCVP
+16 
-30 AAALFAFAVF
+30 
-40 GLRKR
+40 K
-45 SLHIPA
+45 
-51 LGAVCGFVYFA
+51 
-62 VFAALFVRPVQA
+62 
-74 MAGQTVTAA
+74 
-83 VTVQT
+83 
-88 DAEAAYEAYHMRGT
+88 
-102 LLITELDGKPA
+102 
-113 HIPVQCSDFPAAEA
+113 
-127 GERFTAKFSLHTL
+127 
-140 KNDRYRLAKQS
+140 
-151 DGVYLRADY
+151 
-160 IGKYVPLPASRH
+160 
-172 PVFGLYRLRQ
+172 
-182 QGSAALKRRIPSDSA
+182 
-197 ALISAMLLGDT
+197 LISA
-208 TRLSDTDR
+208 
-216 NAFAAAGVSHLLA
+216 
-229 VSGLHVALLAGL
+229 
-241 LFPRKRRFAHA
+241 
-252 ALAVQAGVIIGYMLV
+252 
-267 TGLPVSVLRAGLVFL
+267 
-282 LAILGH
+282 
-288 WFLQPV
+288 
-294 DLLTSTGAAA
+294 
-304 LLLGL
+304 
-309 QNAYMPCDLGF
+309 
-320 QLSFCAVLG
+320 
-329 VQCASALTTPLKP
+329 
-342 RLSKLIFN
+342 
-350 LTSNALTA
+350 ALTA

-406 LPFLAPLCHM
+406 LPFLAPLSHM
-416 ASFLLALLLKFLR
+416 ASFLLALLLKLLR

-447 HYTLFVLGVLAI
+447 HYTLFVLGVLAT

-468 SLQLYPPAALC
+468 SLRLYPPAALC

-516 AAVVFRGGAANRR
+516 AAVVFRGR

-563 VNAVAQAVPARYEV
+563 VNAAAQAVPARYEV

-587 KGSSSLAVLEVG
+587 KGSSSLAVLEAG

>member
-1 MKRNLAWFA
+1 M
-10 LGFALA
+10 A

-30 AAALFAFAVF
+30 AAALFAFAVL
-40 GLRKR
+40 GLRKH

-51 LGAVCGFVYFA
+51 LGAVCGLVYFA

-74 MAGQTVTAA
+74 QAGQTVTAA

-113 HIPVQCSDFPAAEA
+113 HIRVQCSDFPAAEA
-127 GERFTAKFSLHTL
+127 GERFTAKFTLRTL
-140 KNDRYRLAKQS
+140 KNDRYRLANQS
-151 DGVYLRADY
+151 KGVYLRADY
-160 IGKYVPLPASRH
+160 VGSYAPLPASRH

-182 QGSAALKRRIPSDSA
+182 RGSTALKHWIPAHSA

-208 TRLSDTDR
+208 TRLSDADR
-216 NAFAAAGVSHLLA
+216 DAFAAAGVSHLLA

-241 LFPRKRRFAHA
+241 LFPHRRRFAHA
-252 ALAVQAGVIIGYMLV
+252 ALAVQAGVIVGYMLV

-329 VQCASALTTPLKP
+329 VQCAAALANPLKS
-342 RLSKLIFN
+342 RLPKRIFKL
-350 LTSNALTA
+350 LSAALTA

-416 ASFLLALLLKFLR
+416 ASFLLALLLKLLR
-429 CIVFFCAS
+429 GIVLFCAS

-447 HYTLFVLGVLAI
+447 RYTLFVLGVLAV
-459 LAIVYYFAG
+459 LAIVYYLAG
-468 SLQLYPPAALC
+468 KLRFYLPAALC
-479 CAALAVFMGVRMQ
+479 CTALAVFMGVRMQ
-492 RDVVTV
+492 QGIVTV
-498 ALVGTAGNP
+498 ALVGMAGNP
-507 CAVITQNGQ
+507 CAVITQDGQ

-529 AVKNYLARHGEPAC
+529 AVKNYLARHGEPVC

-549 RAAPD
+549 RATPGD
-554 DIGLAADRT
+554 TGLTADRT
-563 VNAVAQAVPARYEV
+563 VNAAAQTAPARYEV

>member
-113 HIPVQCSDFPAAEA
+113 HIRVQCSDFPAAEA

-182 QGSAALKRRIPSDSA
+182 QGNAALKRRIPSDLA

-208 TRLSDTDR
+208 TRLSDADR

-241 LFPRKRRFAHA
+241 IFPRKRRFAHA

-288 WFLQPV
+288 RFLQPV

-329 VQCASALTTPLKP
+329 VQCAAYLAKRLKN
-342 RLSKLIFN
+342 RLPARIFK
-350 LTSNALTA
+350 LTSAAMTA

-406 LPFLAPLCHM
+406 LPFLAPLSHM
-416 ASFLLALLLKFLR
+416 ASFLLALLLKLLR

-447 HYTLFVLGVLAI
+447 CYTLFVLGVLAI
-459 LAIVYYFAG
+459 LAIVYYFAD
-468 SLQLYPPAALC
+468 SLRLYPPAALC

-516 AAVVFRGGAANRR
+516 AAVVFRGGASNRR

-563 VNAVAQAVPARYEV
+563 VNAAAQTVPARYEV

-587 KGSSSLAVLEVG
+587 KGSSSLAVLEAG

>member
-74 MAGQTVTAA
+74 LAGQTVTAA

-182 QGSAALKRRIPSDSA
+182 QGSAALKRRIPSDLA

-329 VQCASALTTPLKP
+329 VQCAAYLAKQPKK
-342 RLSKLIFN
+342 RLPTQVFKLI
-350 LTSNALTA
+350 SAVLTA

-406 LPFLAPLCHM
+406 LPFLAPLSHM
-416 ASFLLALLLKFLR
+416 ASFLLALLLKLLR

-447 HYTLFVLGVLAI
+447 RYTLFVLGVLAI

-468 SLQLYPPAALC
+468 SLRLYPPAALC

-492 RDVVTV
+492 RDIVTV

-563 VNAVAQAVPARYEV
+563 VNAAAQAVPARYEV

-587 KGSSSLAVLEVG
+587 KGSSSLAVLEAG

>member
-40 GLRKR
+40 GFRKR

-74 MAGQTVTAA
+74 LAGQTVTAA

-102 LLITELDGKPA
+102 LLITELNGKPA

-182 QGSAALKRRIPSDSA
+182 QGSAALKRRIPSDLA

-208 TRLSDTDR
+208 TRLSDADR
-216 NAFAAAGVSHLLA
+216 NAFSAAGVSHLLA

-329 VQCASALTTPLKP
+329 VQCAAYLAKQLKNRLPARIFKLLSA
-342 RLSKLIFN
+342 
-350 LTSNALTA
+350 ALTA

-372 GMTISAVGILGNLLT
+372 GMTVSAVGILGNLLT

-406 LPFLAPLCHM
+406 LPFLAPLSHM
-416 ASFLLALLLKFLR
+416 ASFLLALLLKLLR
-429 CIVFFCAS
+429 CIVFFCSS

-468 SLQLYPPAALC
+468 SLRLYPLAALC

-563 VNAVAQAVPARYEV
+563 VNAAAQAVPARYEV

-587 KGSSSLAVLEVG
+587 KGSSSLAVLEAG